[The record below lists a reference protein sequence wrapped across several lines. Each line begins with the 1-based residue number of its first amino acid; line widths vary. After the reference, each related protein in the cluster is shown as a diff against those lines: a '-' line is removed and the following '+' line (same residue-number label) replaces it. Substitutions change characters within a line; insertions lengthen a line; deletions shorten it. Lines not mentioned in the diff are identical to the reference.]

1 MCFFLVDGN
10 FSNIISCTLQLVYS
24 VAYQTYCGTQNRTFR
39 NAFLNFSR
47 GCDCCYAIQNR
58 RNTVKALLHTI
69 CEYIYVRWWEPS
81 ILRAVLRSRCFFHDP
96 FVFFFSFSLSRF
108 FASSPAGWARQ
119 ADHASNPS
127 AWSRSGLRSLLCA
140 VAPHHLL
147 PTVALRYC
155 SRPLFLPGRVFW
167 EEYGWKRFGWV
178 SCCLFRIRKWAQPIE
193 YSKSLNSAFLCEN
206 EPNPSNITLR

>member
-1 MCFFLVDGN
+1 MPFSIFQEGATAVMRFRTGEIRWKLCYILYVSIYMWDDESPRSFELSSALGVFFM
-10 FSNIISCTLQLVYS
+10 I
-24 VAYQTYCGTQNRTFR
+24 
-39 NAFLNFSR
+39 
-47 GCDCCYAIQNR
+47 
-58 RNTVKALLHTI
+58 
-69 CEYIYVRWWEPS
+69 
-81 ILRAVLRSRCFFHDP
+81 RSF
-96 FVFFFSFSLSRF
+96 FFFSFSLSRF

-155 SRPLFLPGRVFW
+155 SRPLLLPGRVFW

>member
-39 NAFLNFSR
+39 NAFLIFSR

-96 FVFFFSFSLSRF
+96 FVFFFLFFSLSVLCL
-108 FASSPAGWARQ
+108 FAGRLGSAGRPCKQ
-119 ADHASNPS
+119 PECMVS
-127 AWSRSGLRSLLCA
+127 LRSPIIA
-140 VAPHHLL
+140 VRRCPPPFAPHRCSALLL
-147 PTVALRYC
+147 PT
-155 SRPLFLPGRVFW
+155 
-167 EEYGWKRFGWV
+167 
-178 SCCLFRIRKWAQPIE
+178 
-193 YSKSLNSAFLCEN
+193 
-206 EPNPSNITLR
+206 ITFTW